1 MDHRHQEPKV
11 NFSRNALL
19 PLELP
24 LPLPCFLCMLYDGL
38 VLSLSFDGIVLVT
51 QSHDTLPSELEC
63 LKAPLQDYSSV
74 SLLFELTKLKNW
86 AYLGSNFTVW

>member
-11 NFSRNALL
+11 SVSRNALL

-24 LPLPCFLCMLYDGL
+24 VTLPYVWGMLYDGL
-38 VLSLSFDGIVLVT
+38 VLSVSFDGIVLVT
-51 QSHDTLPSELEC
+51 QSHDSLPSELEC

-74 SLLFELTKLKNW
+74 SLPF
-86 AYLGSNFTVW
+86 F